1 MDHPEK
7 GAFSLKPRSFGL
19 GVHRRWNFPTLQRD
33 QRGAVA
39 VITALA
45 LTVLIGL
52 VGLALDVGM
61 WYRTN
66 RALQNAADAAVI
78 AAAINGTSSYQ
89 AEAKAVA
96 AQYGFVDG
104 ADDITVTALN
114 NQTCPSGSTDCYKVT
129 VARSSPP
136 KFFSP
141 VLGTFN
147 PALAGAA
154 MASNSGTH
162 SYCLLALATSGTSPA
177 IQANGAQSTDFTG
190 CSVMSNSGATCNGGD
205 LKATYGDA
213 HGTNNGCGVTRR
225 SNMPT
230 VADPYS
236 SLASNIPSNPC
247 SSYSQIPSHTHDP
260 ALSTV
265 PLSGANIP
273 NALSAAPTVAATWIV
288 CGDLQLQANVT
299 LTTASPGSVLVIE
312 NGILDTNRYT
322 LKTTS
327 GSALTIIFSGPS
339 GSYNHYPTD
348 TNGNLGTLDFMAP
361 TSGTWGGIAL
371 YQNPALTSGVSFTY
385 AGNNPT
391 WKVTGVTYFPHASV
405 AFKGAVNKSSFGA
418 SCFLLVVDN
427 VTISGTGDIAET
439 GGCAAAGITLPTNNV
454 GGIALVM

>member
-1 MDHPEK
+1 MDHPDNR
-7 GAFSLKPRSFGL
+7 AFSLKARSFGL

-33 QRGAVA
+33 QRGAAA
-39 VITALA
+39 VITVLA

-52 VGLALDVGM
+52 VGLAIDVGM
-61 WYRTN
+61 WYWTN

-89 AEAKAVA
+89 AEAKAVT

-104 ADDITVTALN
+104 ADGITVTALN

-129 VARSSPP
+129 VVRSSAP

-225 SNMPT
+225 SNVPT

-273 NALSAAPTVAATWIV
+273 NTLSAAPTVAATWIV

-312 NGILDTNRYT
+312 NGILDTN
-322 LKTTS
+322 
-327 GSALTIIFSGPS
+327 
-339 GSYNHYPTD
+339 
-348 TNGNLGTLDFMAP
+348 GNLGTLDFMAP
-361 TSGTWGGIAL
+361 TSGTWEGIAL

-385 AGNNPT
+385 AGDNPT

-418 SCFLLVVDN
+418 SCFLLVVDH